1 MFDARFFRLAG
12 FLDLIV
18 PNTAQT
24 SLDMKAICTE
34 ADCYVPQHRFA
45 TWDWSPKD
53 FMGEL
58 SRRREPWACDYFCEP
73 SFEIRSSA
81 RFQS

>member
-1 MFDARFFRLAG
+1 MVAG

-18 PNTAQT
+18 SNTAHT
-24 SLDMKAICTE
+24 GLAMKAICIE
-34 ADCYVPQHRFA
+34 ADCCVPQHRFA